1 MIPVTGRIKLD
12 ESELDFSFI
21 RASGPGGQNVNK
33 VSSAVRLRF
42 DASHSPSIP
51 DDVRSRLIR
60 LAGRRITE
68 AGEIIIT
75 AQSHRSQERNR
86 QDALDKLIDLIRRAA
101 VPPVPR
107 RATRPTSASRKKRLE
122 SKARR
127 SRLKRLRG
135 SHSPDD

>member
-1 MIPVTGRIKLD
+1 MIRITDRIALD
-12 ESELDFSFI
+12 ENELEFSFI

-42 DASHSPSIP
+42 DARHSPSVP
-51 DDVRSRLIR
+51 NDVCNRLIR
-60 LAGRRITE
+60 LAGRRATE

-86 QDALDKLIDLIRRAA
+86 QDALDKLIELIRRAA
-101 VPPVPR
+101 VKPVPR
-107 RATRPTSASRKKRLE
+107 RATRPTASSRKKRLD

-127 SRLKRLRG
+127 SKLKGLRG
-135 SHSPDD
+135 SRPADD